1 MTIEARALT
10 KEFTTRT
17 TRVVTALDS
26 VDLEIPTGSIT
37 AVVGHSGAGKTT
49 LGRCINLLERPS
61 GGALLIDGVDVAQL
75 SGRDRIAMAQSMGT
89 IFQGSRLLLRR
100 TALQNVMFPL
110 ELAGVPRTQRQRRA
124 EELLARVGLAD
135 KTDTY
140 PRQLSGGQA
149 QRVGI
154 ARALALSPRVL
165 ISDEATSGL
174 DPETTESILH
184 LIREINTDDGL
195 TVVLITHE
203 MDVVRGIAER
213 VVLMEAGRVV
223 EQGRVDTLLVSPG
236 SRLGQ
241 HLLPSRP
248 ARARHDEQV
257 VLSVSYRRLDV
268 PDDWLVTASQRL
280 GAPIAILAG
289 SVEQLPGGTAG
300 RLTIGVPTAVVSRAR
315 AELEGLGIAVRGPQP
330 GPPGTDED
338 PVRPTD
344 EKVLVTR

>member
-1 MTIEARALT
+1 M
-10 KEFTTRT
+10 
-17 TRVVTALDS
+17 
-26 VDLEIPTGSIT
+26 
-37 AVVGHSGAGKTT
+37 
-49 LGRCINLLERPS
+49 
-61 GGALLIDGVDVAQL
+61 
-75 SGRDRIAMAQSMGT
+75 M
-89 IFQGSRLLLRR
+89 RR

-110 ELAGVPRTQRQRRA
+110 ELAGIPRVRRQRRA
-124 EELLARVGLAD
+124 EELLERVGLAE
-135 KTDTY
+135 KRDTY

-174 DPETTESILH
+174 DPDTTDSILR
-184 LIREINTDDGL
+184 LIREINADDGL
-195 TVVLITHE
+195 TAVLITHE
-203 MDVVRGIAER
+203 MDVVRGVAER

-236 SRLGQ
+236 SRLGR

-248 ARARHDEQV
+248 ARARQEEQV

-300 RLTIGVPTAVVSRAR
+300 RLTIGVPAAVVSRAR
-315 AELEGLGIAVRGPQP
+315 SELEGLGIAVREPQP
-330 GPPGTDED
+330 GRREADGD

-344 EKVLVTR
+344 EKVLVAR